1 MSDISDLLDPRSSSA
16 ALLADLVSAVQRT
29 VYILVMYMCVSL
41 VEPLD
46 EVEILG
52 YLTVYDFGQVR
63 TSADIPPN
71 IINNNKC

>member
-1 MSDISDLLDPRSSSA
+1 MH
-16 ALLADLVSAVQRT
+16 
-29 VYILVMYMCVSL
+29 MCINL